1 MSASRSSMAT
11 IAEHVVL
18 SGKYTG
24 LVQSYGDDMS
34 YSILKMIEF
43 TLDYILRNE
52 LRDEV
57 DIPEGPE
64 AKQAIISFMSRRIAE
79 IKKATK

>member
-1 MSASRSSMAT
+1 
-11 IAEHVVL
+11 
-18 SGKYTG
+18 
-24 LVQSYGDDMS
+24 MS

-52 LRDEV
+52 LREDV
-57 DIPEGPE
+57 DIPEGAE
-64 AKQAIISFMSRRIAE
+64 AKQAIISFMTRRIAE

>member
-1 MSASRSSMAT
+1 
-11 IAEHVVL
+11 
-18 SGKYTG
+18 
-24 LVQSYGDDMS
+24 MS

-52 LRDEV
+52 LREGV

-64 AKQAIISFMSRRIAE
+64 AKQQIICYINRRIAE
-79 IKKATK
+79 IKTATK

>member
-1 MSASRSSMAT
+1 
-11 IAEHVVL
+11 
-18 SGKYTG
+18 
-24 LVQSYGDDMS
+24 MS

-57 DIPEGPE
+57 EIPEGPE
-64 AKQAIISFMSRRIAE
+64 AKQQIVNFFKRRIGE
-79 IKKATK
+79 IQKQTK

>member
-1 MSASRSSMAT
+1 
-11 IAEHVVL
+11 
-18 SGKYTG
+18 
-24 LVQSYGDDMS
+24 MS

-64 AKQAIISFMSRRIAE
+64 AKQAIINFMSRRISE
-79 IKKATK
+79 IKSATK

>member
-1 MSASRSSMAT
+1 MASA
-11 IAEHVVL
+11 AELVVL
-18 SGKYTG
+18 FRKYTG

-52 LRDEV
+52 LREDV
-57 DIPEGPE
+57 DIPEGAE
-64 AKQAIISFMSRRIAE
+64 AKQAIISFMTRRIAE

>member
-1 MSASRSSMAT
+1 MSASQSGMASV
-11 IAEHVVL
+11 IKHVVL
-18 SGKYTG
+18 FCKYTG
-24 LVQSYGDDMS
+24 LVQSYGDHMS

-64 AKQAIISFMSRRIAE
+64 AKQAIINFMSRRISE
-79 IKKATK
+79 IKSATK